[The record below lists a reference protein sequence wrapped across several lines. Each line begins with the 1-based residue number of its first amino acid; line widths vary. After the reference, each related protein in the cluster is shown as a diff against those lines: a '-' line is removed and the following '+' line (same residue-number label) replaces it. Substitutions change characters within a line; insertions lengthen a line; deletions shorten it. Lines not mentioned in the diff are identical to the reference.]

1 MATRTVAA
9 RTMGVGKK
17 RGGKHWTEKEIA
29 AREAAARAFERN
41 DKTAIKPPIW
51 LSKDAQKIWDK
62 KVAEIAGLAGGKDML
77 DALDSEVLALFCD
90 GVSRYKKI
98 ADKPRLSKD
107 DHRILQTYMRRILE
121 YSERL
126 GFTPGARTRLIKR
139 NADEPP
145 KDEFGEKFD

>member
-9 RTMGVGKK
+9 KTMGVGKK
-17 RGGKHWTEKEIA
+17 KGGKHWTKDQVA
-29 AREAAARAFERN
+29 AREAAAEAFQRE
-41 DKTAIKPPIW
+41 DKALLAPPIW
-51 LSKDAQKIWDK
+51 MSKDAITIWDK
-62 KVAEIAGLAGGKDML
+62 KIKEIAGLKGGKDML

-98 ADKPRLSKD
+98 ADKARLSKD

-126 GFTPGARTRLIKR
+126 GFTPGARTRLIKQ
-139 NADEPP
+139 NADDPP
-145 KDEFGEKFD
+145 EDQFGEKFD